1 MLPCACP
8 ARDQIQIWCC
18 SYPSFIVVSVKQDV
32 FARAGSLHQNRL
44 PSGCPRQWVRAG
56 QRRQSRRPL
65 FYGPGD
71 GWIEKIRL
79 DRRRGSFS
87 ASAEPY
93 QSDPEG
99 KSAESPERTEIDWRL
114 DITDPTSGRDGP
126 VDNRRH
132 HGALRV
138 ALLQAAEQVLE
149 RDGLAG
155 LTLRAVARQAAYR
168 TAPRPIIS
176 AISPA
181 LSASSPRSA
190 SASSTPPWRRREP
203 PATCRWRSRWPA
215 PKPMSD
221 MRRPIPACMA

>member
-18 SYPSFIVVSVKQDV
+18 AFNPSFTFASVKQD
-32 FARAGSLHQNRL
+32 RAGSLHQNRL
-44 PSGCPRQWVRAG
+44 PSGCPRHWVRAG

-93 QSDPEG
+93 QGDLEG

-114 DITDPTSGRDGP
+114 DITDPTSGCDDP

-132 HGALRV
+132 TLDRPARIKRV
-138 ALLQAAEQVLE
+138 MMRRSGQEPP
-149 RDGLAG
+149 D
-155 LTLRAVARQAAYR
+155 
-168 TAPRPIIS
+168 TAPRANPKTTHVMMLIHVLRY
-176 AISPA
+176 P
-181 LSASSPRSA
+181 LM
-190 SASSTPPWRRREP
+190 P
-203 PATCRWRSRWPA
+203 PAPA
-215 PKPMSD
+215 QSAAK
-221 MRRPIPACMA
+221 AG

>member
-1 MLPCACP
+1 MSLLARALCIRTVSRQAVRDNGS
-8 ARDQIQIWCC
+8 ARDNGVKAAVLC
-18 SYPSFIVVSVKQDV
+18 STD
-32 FARAGSLHQNRL
+32 
-44 PSGCPRQWVRAG
+44 
-56 QRRQSRRPL
+56 
-65 FYGPGD
+65 PGD

-138 ALLQAAEQVLE
+138 ALLQAAEQVLQ